1 MKNSLPPV
9 RNVWQG
15 ESGCFFWFVAGSD
28 RAWDADEEDS
38 GIFALLQY
46 YRSLGE
52 DGFCVSS

>member
-28 RAWDADEEDS
+28 RA
-38 GIFALLQY
+38 
-46 YRSLGE
+46 
-52 DGFCVSS
+52 